1 MTIRTKLVL
10 WYSGLLS
17 FIIILFAVIVFL
29 FTRWTL
35 VSAIDSTLNET
46 ASQVISNSRAF
57 PVGEFASPESVSVR
71 LPPLDV
77 FRASGVY
84 VQVWDI
90 SGADPQ
96 FAAASQNIAELTV
109 PLDPAALAQ
118 REPAFTNVQF
128 GDNELRVLTRPVV
141 LPNGIVVVS
150 VQVGASLQ
158 TVNAS
163 VDRMLTI
170 LMVAMGMAIVGSVV
184 IGLPLAHRALKPIDD
199 VIQAAALIAETDDLT
214 TRLDWR
220 GPMDELGRLTSV
232 FNIMVDRLEHLFGVQ
247 QRFVADVSHELR
259 TPLTAIR
266 GNLELA
272 ERYGMDPEMQEAV
285 ASEVGRMARM
295 VDDLLLLARA
305 DYGGMQLDLGPLDLD
320 TVVSQAYRDAK
331 AIVHARGDDLTVE
344 MGRFEPVRVSGN
356 ADRLKQLLLNLVGNA
371 VKFTPAGGT
380 IKLSL
385 SEEGN
390 YAVMRVADTGIG
402 IAEEDL
408 PLIFDRFYQAESSRA
423 NSEKDVGTGLG
434 LSICKWIAE
443 AHAGSIRVESHLGR
457 GTTFT
462 IAIPRIDY
470 TAPTRNNLLI
480 TDEIRAIYQQQ
491 KTAANNGKNGNHK
504 QPERMT
510 GR

>member
-1 MTIRTKLVL
+1 MTIRTKLIL
-10 WYSGLLS
+10 WYSGLLT
-17 FIIILFAVIVFL
+17 FIIIPFGVIVFL

-57 PVGEFASPESVSVR
+57 PVGEFASPESVNVR

-90 SGADPQ
+90 SGDTPQ
-96 FAAASQNIAELTV
+96 FAAASQNISDLNI
-109 PLDPAALAQ
+109 PLDPDALTLSEAN
-118 REPAFTNVQF
+118 FNNVVF
-128 GDNELRVLTRPVV
+128 GDNALRVLTRPVV
-141 LPNGIVVVS
+141 LPNGIVIVS

-158 TVNAS
+158 TVNES
-163 VDRMLTI
+163 VDRVLTM
-170 LMVAMGMAIVGSVV
+170 LMVAMGMSIVGSVV
-184 IGLPLAHRALKPIDD
+184 VGLLLADRALKPIDD
-199 VIQAAALIAETDDLT
+199 VIQTAALIAETDDLT

-220 GPMDELGRLTSV
+220 GPMDEIGRLTSV
-232 FNIMVDRLEHLFGVQ
+232 FNVMMERLEHLFGVQ

-272 ERYGMDPEMQEAV
+272 ERYGMDDEMQEAV

-305 DYGGMQLDLGPLDLD
+305 DYGGMHLDLGPLDLD
-320 TVVSQAYRDAK
+320 TVVSNAYREAK

-344 MGRFEPVRVSGN
+344 MGRFEPTRVSGN

-371 VKFTPAGGT
+371 VKFTPPGGK

-385 SEEGN
+385 SEEGD
-390 YAVMRVADTGIG
+390 YAVMRVSDTGIG
-402 IAEEDL
+402 IAAEDV

-443 AHAGSIRVESHLGR
+443 AHAGKIRVESHVWR

-462 IAIPRIDY
+462 ILIPRLDY
-470 TAPTRNNLLI
+470 TAPTRTNMVI
-480 TDEIRAIYQQQ
+480 TDELKSLYHE
-491 KTAANNGKNGNHK
+491 NLPNGNHQNK
-504 QPERMT
+504 TPEQV
-510 GR
+510 G

>member
-1 MTIRTKLVL
+1 MTIRTKLIL
-10 WYSGLLS
+10 WYSGLLT
-17 FIIILFAVIVFL
+17 FIIVLFAVIVFL

-35 VSAIDSTLNET
+35 VSAIDNTLNET
-46 ASQVISNSRAF
+46 AAQVISNSRAF

-90 SGADPQ
+90 SGDEPQ
-96 FAAASQNIAELTV
+96 FAAASQNISDLTV
-109 PLDPAALAQ
+109 PLAANALML
-118 REPAFTNVQF
+118 REPIYQNVQF
-128 GDNELRVLTRPVV
+128 GENELRVLTRPVV
-141 LPNGIVVVS
+141 LPNGIEIVS
-150 VQVGASLQ
+150 VQVGASLE
-158 TVNAS
+158 TVNESA
-163 VDRMLTI
+163 DRMLTI
-170 LMVAMGMAIVGSVV
+170 LMLAMALAITGSIGM
-184 IGLPLAHRALKPIDD
+184 GLLLAHRALQPIDNM
-199 VIQAAALIAETDDLT
+199 IKAAALIAETDDLT
-214 TRLDWR
+214 TRLDWH

-232 FNIMVDRLEHLFGVQ
+232 FNVMMDRLEHLFGVQ

-272 ERYGMDPEMQEAV
+272 ERYGMDDQMQEAV
-285 ASEVGRMARM
+285 SSEVGRMARM

-305 DYGGMQLDLGPLDLD
+305 DYGGMKLDLGPLDLD
-320 TVVSQAYRDAK
+320 TVVNNAYREAK
-331 AIVHARGDDLTVE
+331 AIIHARGDDLNVQ
-344 MGRFEPVRVSGN
+344 MGRFEPTRVSGN

-380 IKLSL
+380 VKLSL
-385 SEEGN
+385 SEEGD
-390 YAVMRVADTGIG
+390 YAVMRVSDTGIG

-423 NSEKDVGTGLG
+423 NSERDIGTGLG

-443 AHAGSIRVESHLGR
+443 AHGGTIRVESHLGR

-462 IAIPRIDY
+462 ISIPRIDY
-470 TAPTRNNLLI
+470 TAPTRTSMVI
-480 TDEIRAIYQQQ
+480 PEEY
-491 KTAANNGKNGNHK
+491 KTVYRQNGGK
-504 QPERMT
+504 QPEHISS
-510 GR
+510 